1 MTDEPTD
8 LDDARVSDTC
18 HCDCCGKSFVLGD
31 SDYVIVE
38 VPYRGMPEMYDNKDT
53 GQLAL
58 CEDCAKAVHD
68 EYRNLCL
75 EIGVD
80 PCQP

>member
-1 MTDEPTD
+1 MTDDLTD
-8 LDDARVSDTC
+8 ATIEDTC

-31 SDYVIVE
+31 NDYVIVE
-38 VPYRGMPEMYDNKDT
+38 VPFLGPPELDATNHT
-53 GQLAL
+53 NQLAL

-68 EYRNLCL
+68 EYRNLCR
-75 EIGVD
+75 EMRVD